1 MTVHIGL
8 LRGVNVGGRTQV
20 AMADLRA
27 MMAELGLGEARTL
40 LQSGN
45 VVFRSS
51 RRKGAALERA
61 LEVGASDRLGLRT
74 DFFVRTATQ
83 WDAIVAANPFP
94 DEAERD
100 PSHLVMMALKD
111 PAEAKAL
118 KALRAAISGP
128 EVIAAEGRQLYIVV
142 SRRNRPLAAHP
153 WPDRGQARDAGDRP
167 QLEHRAQARRARAR
181 QVVAKKSM
189 PYDRSLIVGVRP

>member
-83 WDAIVAANPFP
+83 
-94 DEAERD
+94 
-100 PSHLVMMALKD
+100 
-111 PAEAKAL
+111 
-118 KALRAAISGP
+118 
-128 EVIAAEGRQLYIVV
+128 
-142 SRRNRPLAAHP
+142 
-153 WPDRGQARDAGDRP
+153 
-167 QLEHRAQARRARAR
+167 
-181 QVVAKKSM
+181 
-189 PYDRSLIVGVRP
+189 

>member
-61 LEVGASDRLGLRT
+61 LEEATRERLGLST
-74 DFFVRTATQ
+74 DFFVRTATE

-100 PSHLVMMALKD
+100 PGHLVMMALKD

-118 KALRAAISGP
+118 KALRAAVTGP
-128 EVIAAEGRQLYIVV
+128 EVIGAEGRQLYIVYPAGIGR
-142 SRRNRPLAAHP
+142 SRLTHGLIEAKLATRATGRNWNTVLKLAAL
-153 WPDRGQARDAGDRP
+153 ARDC
-167 QLEHRAQARRARAR
+167 
-181 QVVAKKSM
+181 
-189 PYDRSLIVGVRP
+189 